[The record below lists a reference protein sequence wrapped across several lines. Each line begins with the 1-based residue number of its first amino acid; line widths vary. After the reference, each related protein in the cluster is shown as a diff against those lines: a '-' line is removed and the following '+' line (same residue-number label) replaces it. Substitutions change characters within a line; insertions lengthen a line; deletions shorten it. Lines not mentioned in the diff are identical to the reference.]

1 VATNTNDRESDDAC
15 KAANDVRRG
24 FSELPLDRKLSTLIQ
39 IEFDLLKD
47 AVETVASSVSKV
59 VDEVADAFT
68 ERPASAKPDAADPT
82 PTS

>member
-1 VATNTNDRESDDAC
+1 MATNTNDRESGDSN
-15 KAANDVRRG
+15 KTANDVRRA
-24 FSELPLDRKLSTLIQ
+24 FSELPLDRKLSTLMQ

-59 VDEVADAFT
+59 ADEVADAFT

-82 PTS
+82 PTG

>member
-1 VATNTNDRESDDAC
+1 VATNTNDRESGDAC
-15 KAANDVRRG
+15 KAANDVRRA
-24 FSELPLDRKLSTLIQ
+24 FSDLPLDRKLSTLMQ

-68 ERPASAKPDAADPT
+68 ERPASAKPDAADST